1 MQIYDKKIAMKTFT
15 VNNLDSLQKEFYRM
29 YDPDYW
35 LYRIMLLKN
44 SHDNFDQLKSSL
56 TKNTEE
62 IADKDFR
69 RVIRTELHF
78 LYFQMIETLF
88 EIIFA
93 VSKHDNRD
101 LWVALTFSN
110 DSKTSFFSET
120 YKKIAELNSYSDI
133 FTKKMKTEIEGKTV
147 DVPVLKWIFYF
158 IYPTKLND
166 EEWAKNLENIQR
178 LLLMFSRDFTDRG
191 EYNAYKHSLRFYN
204 APFSMAIGL
213 TGSKQMF
220 SLGSSEDSIT
230 FLEEQKKTGK
240 TGKAVATS
248 QIMRTQK
255 PFDFERDY
263 QLCILIYAMIKN
275 IIYTRKYTL
284 LNELHGKNFDLA
296 NFVDLDPYK
305 TVFSKGVSRSSF
317 TV

>member
-1 MQIYDKKIAMKTFT
+1 MKTFT

-44 SHDNFDQLKSSL
+44 SHDDFDQLKLSL
-56 TKNTEE
+56 IKNTKE
-62 IADKDFR
+62 AVDKDFR

-93 VSKHDNRD
+93 ISKHDNRD

-110 DSKTSFFSET
+110 DSKTPFYSET
-120 YKKIAELNSYSDI
+120 YKKIANLNNFSNL
-133 FTKKMKTEIEGKTV
+133 FTEKIKTEIDSKTV
-147 DVPVLKWIFYF
+147 DIPALKWIFYF
-158 IYPTKLND
+158 VYPTKLND
-166 EEWAKNLENIQR
+166 DEWIKNLENIKK
-178 LLLMFSRDFTDRG
+178 LLLVFSKDFADRG

-213 TGSKQMF
+213 TRSKQMF
-220 SLGSSEDSIT
+220 SLGSSDDSIT
-230 FLEEQKKTGK
+230 FLEEQKKTDKNGEI
-240 TGKAVATS
+240 VATG

-255 PFDFERDY
+255 PFSFERDY
-263 QLCILIYAMIKN
+263 QMCILIYAMIKN
-275 IIYTRKYTL
+275 IICTRKYTL
-284 LNELHGKNFDLA
+284 LEELHGKNFDLA
-296 NFVDLDPYK
+296 NFVDLDAYM
-305 TVFSKGVSRSSF
+305 TAFSKGVKKSSF